1 MKTPPVSSQNVRR
14 VALASCGA
22 ALMLLGGCASLS
34 TWLPSWV
41 TSPSWPWSRDTPKLG
56 PLPTFEAKT
65 TARMNWQVPLGNK
78 ASAGFAPAVTADAIY
93 AASLDGELVSVDSAT
108 GRQTLRGAAGKRL
121 SGGIGADAGVLVV
134 GTDKAEVLAFDA
146 SGKPLWEAKVSSEVA
161 GPPRIAEGTAVV
173 WSLDGR
179 IFGFSTA
186 DGSRKWV
193 VQRTSPPLIVRRFPG
208 GIITRGGLFA
218 GTAGGKLL
226 AIDLS
231 NGAVGWEANV
241 TSPKGSTELERLV
254 DITSLPVVD
263 SREVCAASYLGRV
276 ACFDITRGS
285 IIWSRDFGSLGGIAL
300 DNRYLYITD
309 DKGSIQALDKTTGAS
324 VWKQD
329 KLMQRFPSGP
339 VVMGDYL
346 GVVDAEGYLHVLD
359 RSDGQLV
366 GRAAT
371 DGKLPLSQ
379 PVAVG
384 DAAVWQSASNLISV
398 SAN

>member
-1 MKTPPVSSQNVRR
+1 MKMPSTFSRNGRR
-14 VALASCGA
+14 AVLASCAA
-22 ALMLLGGCASLS
+22 ALTLLGGCASLS
-34 TWLPSWV
+34 TWLPSWI
-41 TSPSWPWSRDTPKLG
+41 TSPSWPWSRGTPKLG
-56 PLPTFEAKT
+56 PLPPFEAKA
-65 TARMNWQVPLGNK
+65 TARVNWEVPLGNK
-78 ASAGFAPAVTADAIY
+78 ASAGFAPAITGDTIY
-93 AASLDGELVSVDSAT
+93 AASPNGELVSVDSAT
-108 GRQTLRGAAGKRL
+108 GRQTLRSGAGKPL

-146 SGKPLWEAKVSSEVA
+146 AGKPLWEAKVSSEVA
-161 GPPRIAEGTAVV
+161 GPPRIAEGIAVV

-208 GIITRGGLFA
+208 GVITRGGLFA

-226 AIDLS
+226 AIDLAR
-231 NGAVGWEANV
+231 GVLGWEANV
-241 TSPKGSTELERLV
+241 SSPKGATELERLV

-263 SREVCAASYLGRV
+263 AREVCAAAYLGRV
-276 ACFDITRGS
+276 ACFDLARGS
-285 IIWSRDFGSLGGIAL
+285 LVWSRDFGSLGGIAL

-309 DKGSIQALDKTTGAS
+309 DKGSIQALDKSTGAS

-329 KLMQRFPSGP
+329 KLMQRMPSGP

-346 GVVDAEGYLHVLD
+346 GVVDGEGYLHVLD
-359 RSDGQLV
+359 RNDGQLV
-366 GRAAT
+366 GRTAT
-371 DGKLPLSQ
+371 DGEPPLSQ
-379 PVAVG
+379 PVAVS
-384 DAAVWQSASNLISV
+384 DAAVWQSASNLISA